1 MFSDRLKELRLEK
14 GLTQERFAQ
23 ELNVSKGA
31 IAMWET
37 GKRTPDIEMLKTI
50 SNYFSVSVDEL
61 IGNDIS
67 STKKEISSLDDV
79 YLSFAKNAKDNG
91 IDPKDIE
98 LALETIKAMRNK
110 K

>member
-50 SNYFSVSVDEL
+50 SNYFRVSVDEL